1 MRSPPASHLPPV
13 RRASAIKALACGV
26 VAGLASLLVPPAW
39 AEKSDRNQPVVIEA
53 DRSGS
58 VELQRQV
65 LTVWEGNAVFTQGSM
80 LMRAE
85 RIEARQTPEG
95 YYAGLAQGS
104 PGKQASWRQRREGLD
119 EVVEGTAD
127 RIEFDGRTDTLRLV
141 GNSAVRR
148 LRAGVVAEEIS
159 GANIVWDN
167 LAEVFRA
174 EGGAQTA
181 LNPSGRVRAVLAPR
195 SDVAGPAPA
204 PAVPAAPTLT
214 PSRSLGT
221 ESRDKPKVDAKAPA
235 KGASAAAPKD
245 KR

>member
-1 MRSPPASHLPPV
+1 MPTTPTFPVPTACRSSVAQ
-13 RRASAIKALACGV
+13 ALARWL
-26 VAGLASLLVPPAW
+26 VATAVSLLVLPAW
-39 AEKSDRNQPVVIEA
+39 AEKADRNQPVVVEA

-80 LMRAE
+80 QMRAE

-95 YYAGLAQGS
+95 YYAGLAVGK

-148 LRAGVVAEEIS
+148 LRGGLVAEEIS

-167 LAEVFRA
+167 LSEVFRA

-195 SDVAGPAPA
+195 ADVAAPA
-204 PAVPAAPTLT
+204 QSPSAPAAAALT
-214 PSRSLGT
+214 PSRSLGGT
-221 ESRDKPKVDAKAPA
+221 AVDKPAGDAKAPA
-235 KGASAAAPKD
+235 KVAPGAVPRE